1 MEVAIV
7 AKVPLV
13 FYFLAVFA
21 GLMAAVGDSLLKQ
34 WTKSESGW
42 FFLFGGVVFWNIS
55 LMFFIMMLQRG
66 MLAQSVV
73 MYIILNCVFALL
85 MSHFI
90 FDEMLSTV
98 QWSAIALAVFA
109 VVLMEMG

>member
-1 MEVAIV
+1 MEDVVQKA
-7 AKVPLV
+7 PFV
-13 FYFLAVFA
+13 FYAFSVCA
-21 GLMAAVGDSLLKQ
+21 GFMAAVGDSLLKQ
-34 WTKSESGW
+34 WTKVESGW
-42 FFLFGGVVFWNIS
+42 MYLVGGVTFWNIS
-55 LMFFIMMLQRG
+55 LMFFILMLQRG